1 VSLKTNTKSIKIKDL
16 VLQKVQDYTQ
26 LIKIRLS
33 LTVILSS
40 VLAFLIA
47 VKGPVDW
54 FAVLIL
60 FLGGFLVTS
69 AANALNQVLEKDYDK
84 LMERTSGRPVASGR
98 MKSSEAVMLA
108 GFMTLAGICFL
119 AMFNPWTAFF
129 GMVALVSYAF
139 IYTPLKRISP
149 VAIFVGAIPGAL
161 PALIGCTAAEGEL
174 TLLGLTLFTVQF
186 FWQFPHFWSIGY
198 LGFGDYKKAGF
209 RFIPAGDDPDTPDRN
224 IGLQAFFYAILLSIV
239 SVGPWLLGVTGWIS
253 AVIAVLTGLVFV
265 YFSWNFYMKFERKG
279 ALKLMFFSF
288 LYIPLTFIAFY
299 IDKI

>member
-1 VSLKTNTKSIKIKDL
+1 MSVKTDTNSLKVKDL

-26 LIKIRLS
+26 LVKIRLT
-33 LTVILSS
+33 LTVVLSS

-47 VKGPVDW
+47 SNGPISW
-54 FAVLIL
+54 TAVLIL
-60 FLGGFLVTS
+60 FLGAFLVTG
-69 AANALNQVLEKDYDK
+69 AANTLNQVLEKDYDC
-84 LMERTSGRPVASGR
+84 LMERTAGRPLASGR
-98 MKSSEAVMLA
+98 MKTGEAVMLA
-108 GFMTLAGICFL
+108 GMMTLLGIIFL

-139 IYTPLKRISP
+139 IYTPLKRIAP

-161 PALIGCTAAEGEL
+161 PALIGCTAAEGRL
-174 TLLGLTLFTVQF
+174 TLLGLTLFSLQF

-209 RFIPAGDDPDTPDRN
+209 RFIPASSDGEGPDRN
-224 IGLQAFFYAILLSIV
+224 IGLQALFYAILLSGV
-239 SVGPWLLGVTGWIS
+239 SVGPWILGVTGWIS
-253 AVIAVLTGLVFV
+253 AVIAAGLGLVFV
-265 YFSWNFYMKFERKG
+265 YFSWNFFRKFERKG

-299 IDKI
+299 LDKI